1 MYVEG
6 ETTKYYEV
14 YTTESQIE
22 TSRTRRFRLKAYKS
36 YVEKTK
42 ISAKFII
49 TKSQIETSRTRPF
62 RLKAYKSYVEGE
74 TTKYYEV
81 YIIESQIETSRT
93 RRVRLKAYKSYVEG
107 ETTKCYDVYICDPLK
122 SEPKAR
128 QATHNPGGICILFA
142 SAIPL

>member
-14 YTTESQIE
+14 YKHRIANRIE
-22 TSRTRRFRLKAYKS
+22 LNKALLLTAYKS

-81 YIIESQIETSRT
+81 YTTESQIETSRT
-93 RRVRLKAYKSYVEG
+93 RRFRLKAYKSYVEG
-107 ETTKCYDVYICDPLK
+107 ETTKFYDVYICDSLK

-128 QATHNPGGICILFA
+128 QATHNTGGICILFA